1 MKQEFVTL
9 RGKVEIQDGVI
20 RIKNRKPK
28 HREDIFFL
36 AFFSYYFLT
45 QLADDSKAKPL
56 AYICLAFLGIY
67 ALIILIEALFFIAWR
82 NKIRISEIKSVKTLN
97 DEYGGLEV
105 IVQLNLRNGRNK
117 KSISVFSRNS
127 TKHSWNR
134 SASKYPSRIR
144 DNSCC

>member
-1 MKQEFVTL
+1 MKQEFITL
-9 RGKVEIQDGVI
+9 RGTVEIQDGII

-56 AYICLAFLGIY
+56 AYLCLAFLGIY
-67 ALIILIEALFFIAWR
+67 ALIILVEALFLIAWR
-82 NKIRISEIKSVKTLN
+82 NKIRISEIKSIKTLN

-105 IVQLNLRNGRNK
+105 IIQLNLRNGRNK
-117 KSISVFSRNS
+117 KIHFRVLEKQHEAFMEYVTQQISIP
-127 TKHSWNR
+127 H
-134 SASKYPSRIR
+134 PG
-144 DNSCC
+144 